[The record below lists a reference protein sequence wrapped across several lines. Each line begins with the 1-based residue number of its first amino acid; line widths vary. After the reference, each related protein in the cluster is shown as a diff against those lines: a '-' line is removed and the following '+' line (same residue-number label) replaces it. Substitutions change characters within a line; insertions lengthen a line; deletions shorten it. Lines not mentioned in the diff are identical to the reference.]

1 MYIFFFVFGLF
12 WGSFLNNIALR
23 LENNEDFLF
32 SRSKCPNCKKKLS
45 WKELIPVLSFII
57 QKGRCLNC
65 GFKIPLRYLVVEIL
79 TGVWVYL
86 LSKSIIFNIN
96 FLSLVEF
103 LFYFIF
109 LSIIFVLALYDLKTF
124 LIDDRFIIFGL
135 FVFILF
141 FLFKTYFN
149 LPQRDFTYLLNYVF
163 NFYGKIEPLI
173 SALLLSSLFL
183 LLYIITKGEGLGFG
197 DVKVVFLIG
206 LFLRAGDA
214 LFSILVSSFLGSI
227 YGFYL
232 ILKNK
237 KFKQPIPFVPF
248 FFLGIMI
255 TIVFGYKLSKFY
267 FDFFKL

>member
-1 MYIFFFVFGLF
+1 MYFLFFIFGLF
-12 WGSFLNNIALR
+12 LGSLLNNIALR
-23 LENNEDFLF
+23 LEKEEDFLF
-32 SRSKCPNCKKKLS
+32 SRSKCPNCGKILS

-57 QKGRCLNC
+57 QKGKCLNC
-65 GFKIPLRYLVVEIL
+65 DFKIPLRYLIVEIF

-86 LSKSIIFNIN
+86 LSKAIIFKLT
-96 FLSLVEF
+96 FLSLAEF
-103 LFYFIF
+103 LFYLSF

-135 FVFILF
+135 IIFVIF

-149 LPQRDFTYLLNYVF
+149 LPPRDFTYLLNYFF
-163 NFYGKIEPLI
+163 NFYGKLEPLI
-173 SALLLSSLFL
+173 SAFLLSSFFL
-183 LLYIITKGEGLGFG
+183 ILYLVTKGEGLGLG

-206 LFLRAGDA
+206 LFLRVGDA
-214 LFSILVSSFLGSI
+214 FFSILVSSFLGSL

-248 FFLGIMI
+248 FFLGILI
-255 TIVFGYKLSKFY
+255 TIVFGYNLTKYY
-267 FDFFKL
+267 FDSFKL